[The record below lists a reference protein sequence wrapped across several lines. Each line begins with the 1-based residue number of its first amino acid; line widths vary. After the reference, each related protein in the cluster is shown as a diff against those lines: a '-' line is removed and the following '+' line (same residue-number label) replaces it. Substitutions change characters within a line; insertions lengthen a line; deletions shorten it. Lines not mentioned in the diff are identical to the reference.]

1 MSLNKEIAEYWQRL
15 EKILAFHKVQSLESF
30 KEEVINGI
38 LNILEEEDL
47 EDIDRIERKVRDIFK
62 NYRGKLSRDLQ
73 KELSRKIQKSIK
85 EAFEFYK
92 DKGVECQGVYESVRR
107 SKEAKDLT
115 RFFQNRLKDE
125 NKELEDTT
133 LEIIKEQIAKGEINR
148 RVIEDKLI
156 SRADTFINY
165 IKAESHAVVSGYY
178 QLSNEKIADK
188 AGLEY
193 RLYYGA
199 IGRNSRPFCRAHV
212 GKVFSMKQIEKMR
225 NGILEPVKI
234 HRGGY
239 NCRHIWQPVDPEWD
253 NSLKPVKASAKTIEI
268 GNARRIT
275 VFVNKAQA
283 ERLKKQITLQRRG
296 YKVFYD
302 SEVNDRGFIAL
313 HDSWIRKVR
322 FDKYGNIS
330 GNFEVEFDVGEKLSD
345 LGYVVEFNRNIKN
358 YHGGAVDIVVN
369 GKKME
374 IKTPE
379 VYRAKTIWNRI
390 SKSKDKNGIYQ
401 SDYYIINLR
410 EELEESEFNR
420 LKKAIVY
427 WQRRH
432 EEKRI
437 FILFNFGKVR
447 FEEIKHD

>member
-1 MSLNKEIAEYWQRL
+1 M
-15 EKILAFHKVQSLESF
+15 HPTHSF
-30 KEEVINGI
+30 
-38 LNILEEEDL
+38 
-47 EDIDRIERKVRDIFK
+47 
-62 NYRGKLSRDLQ
+62 S
-73 KELSRKIQKSIK
+73 S
-85 EAFEFYK
+85 
-92 DKGVECQGVYESVRR
+92 
-107 SKEAKDLT
+107 
-115 RFFQNRLKDE
+115 
-125 NKELEDTT
+125 
-133 LEIIKEQIAKGEINR
+133 
-148 RVIEDKLI
+148 
-156 SRADTFINY
+156 
-165 IKAESHAVVSGYY
+165 
-178 QLSNEKIADK
+178 
-188 AGLEY
+188 
-193 RLYYGA
+193 
-199 IGRNSRPFCRAHV
+199 
-212 GKVFSMKQIEKMR
+212 
-225 NGILEPVKI
+225 
-234 HRGGY
+234 
-239 NCRHIWQPVDPEWD
+239 
-253 NSLKPVKASAKTIEI
+253 KPVKASAKTIEI
-268 GNARRIT
+268 GNTRRIT

-302 SEVNDRGFIAL
+302 SEVNDRGFIAF
-313 HDSWIRKVR
+313 HDSWIRKAR

-410 EELEESEFNR
+410 EKLEESEFNR